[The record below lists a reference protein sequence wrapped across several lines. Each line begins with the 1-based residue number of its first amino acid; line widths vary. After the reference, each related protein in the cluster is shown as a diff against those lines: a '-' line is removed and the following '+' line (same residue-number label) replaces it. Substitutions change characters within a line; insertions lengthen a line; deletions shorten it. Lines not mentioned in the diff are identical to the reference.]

1 MATATVTS
9 KGQVTLPREVRAA
22 LGVSA
27 GDRLDFIRLDDGTYA
42 IVPASHSIRALKGLL
57 PRRERAVTL
66 KLMDAAIEASARGE

>member
-9 KGQVTLPREVRAA
+9 KGQVTLPREVRVS

-27 GDRLDFIRLDDGTYA
+27 GDRLDFIRLEDGTYA

-57 PRRERAVTL
+57 PRRERPVTL
-66 KLMDAAIEASARGE
+66 EQMDAAIEASARGE